1 MIIALFGAALAAELA
16 LQVDTRELV
25 VGQAIPVKLQV
36 INGRIK
42 GAPSLPVSD
51 GLLAQYQGSS
61 QQHTIV
67 NFESTRITEFTY
79 QVAATREG
87 TWSIGPVNLVIDG
100 EALTA
105 GPITIAVGSPPTQ
118 QGGEPVV
125 ASVTSDAPYVG
136 QVVVYRFQFKYDR
149 PLINAR
155 WVRPDFPG
163 FVEEVNTESAQREFQ
178 MMEGGKPYTV
188 QTIEVPLVASGT
200 GPHLISAAG
209 LTAQFRT
216 ERKRS
221 RKRGRGR
228 TIDDLFNDSPFGMHG
243 STETLTLATKAVDVS
258 IRPLPVD
265 EQPADFSGL
274 VGDFSVS
281 MTGSESTVKMGESVT
296 VRVVLEGDGTLAG
309 YALPLTSDDAG
320 FRMYDDEP
328 TLETK
333 LQDGRF
339 RSRMTLRRAI
349 VPEATGVLS
358 IPPIEIRIFNPA
370 SGRYERISSQALELT
385 VTDGEEG
392 GGVVESFVG
401 GDGDT
406 RSTVESMGEDIL
418 PVERSA
424 TVSDRTVA
432 GQLSSLLLFPAV
444 PTAVYLGLGLMGLVR
459 SRTVDARTAL
469 KKRLRALP
477 TDPAARLAELERC
490 FREACAIRIGESPES
505 VTLDAVSELGEDWV
519 RLFEAIEA
527 ARYGGADAD
536 SIEQRVARIV
546 GAL

>member
-1 MIIALFGAALAAELA
+1 MIMAFVGAALAAELA
-16 LQVDTRELV
+16 LQVETRELV

-87 TWSIGPVNLVIDG
+87 SWAIGPVNLVIDG

-105 GPITIAVGSPPTQ
+105 GPITIAVGTPPTQ
-118 QGGEPVV
+118 QGGDPVV
-125 ASVTSDAPYVG
+125 ASVTTDEPYVG

-149 PLINAR
+149 PLVNAR

-163 FVEEVNTESAQREFQ
+163 FVEEVHTESAQREFQ
-178 MMEGGKPYTV
+178 MMDGGKPYTV

-200 GPHLISAAG
+200 GPQLISAAG

-221 RKRGRGR
+221 RRRGRGR

-243 STETLTLATKAVDVS
+243 STETLTLATKAVDVN
-258 IRPLPVD
+258 IRPLPID
-265 EQPADFSGL
+265 EQPPNFSGL
-274 VGDFSVS
+274 VGNFSVA
-281 MTGSESTVKMGESVT
+281 MTASDSTIKMGESVT
-296 VRVVLEGDGTLAG
+296 VRVLLEGDGTLAG
-309 YALPLTSDDAG
+309 YSLPVVAGDAG

-328 TLETK
+328 SLETQ
-333 LQDGRF
+333 LLDGRF

-349 VPEATGVLS
+349 VPESTGVLNV
-358 IPPIEIRIFNPA
+358 PPIEIQTFNPE
-370 SGRYERISSQALELT
+370 SGRYERIASQALQLT
-385 VTDGEEG
+385 VLDGEEG
-392 GGVVESFVG
+392 GGVVESFVAT
-401 GDGDT
+401 DGDT
-406 RSTVESMGEDIL
+406 RATVESKGEDIL
-418 PVERSA
+418 PVERS
-424 TVSDRTVA
+424 TQVSDRTVR
-432 GQLSSLLLFPAV
+432 GQLAPLVLLPAI
-444 PTAVYLGLGLMGLVR
+444 PSAVYLGIGFLGWFRGR
-459 SRTVDARTAL
+459 SIDGRTAL

-477 TDPAARLAELERC
+477 MDPQERLAELERC
-490 FREACAIRIGESPES
+490 FREACALRLGDSAES
-505 VTLDAVSELGEDWV
+505 VTLDSVGRLGEDWSQ
-519 RLFEAIEA
+519 LFEDIEA
-527 ARYGGADAD
+527 ARYGGADPD
-536 SIEQRVARIV
+536 SIEQRVSRIV